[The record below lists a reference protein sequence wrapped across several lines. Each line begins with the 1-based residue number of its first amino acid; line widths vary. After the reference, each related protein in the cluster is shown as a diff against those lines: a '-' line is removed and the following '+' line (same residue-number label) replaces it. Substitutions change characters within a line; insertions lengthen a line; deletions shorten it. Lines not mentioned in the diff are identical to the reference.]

1 MRTKPE
7 PIHKT
12 RSVFGGFVHTLDKF
26 RRVRARRDSF
36 CGGSASELPSVFV
49 CVSLCLC
56 LSLPFFLSLSLSPSL
71 SHIHSLY
78 LFHSLSSL
86 SPLPSSR
93 ARARCLSLCVRA
105 FVRACVCVCA
115 CMYVCMYVRT
125 QTGGA
130 EWLSTMY
137 CVDPSDEVPFMFV
150 CLVYGLCVRV

>member
-56 LSLPFFLSLSLSPSL
+56 LSLPFFFSLSLSLPLSL
-71 SHIHSLY
+71 T
-78 LFHSLSSL
+78 FTLSISFTHFLL
-86 SPLPSSR
+86 SPRFPPR
-93 ARARCLSLCVRA
+93 ARARAVSLCACVR
-105 FVRACVCVCA
+105 VRACVCVCA